1 MPGLG
6 IYKDN
11 WHILF
16 SVLLVLLQWDE
27 EGEGCVGP
35 GGGHPAGAPSPSP
48 SGQANLLICCSGSYC
63 MALGSLRQDLGLQEP
78 EVFLASGEV
87 EKYSPSSP

>member
-1 MPGLG
+1 
-6 IYKDN
+6 
-11 WHILF
+11 
-16 SVLLVLLQWDE
+16 
-27 EGEGCVGP
+27 
-35 GGGHPAGAPSPSP
+35 
-48 SGQANLLICCSGSYC
+48 